1 MSGDAEQYF
10 NAWRGVFSSMKTRKL
25 LCVWHIHRAWCKA
38 LREHVG
44 FKDDQIGIYH
54 TLCVLLQ
61 EHDESKMRMS
71 LQAFLTDLYSNQGD
85 FIYTSTQRIAPAY
98 KNGQHA
104 IEKAVRLTPTC
115 S

>member
-1 MSGDAEQYF
+1 M
-10 NAWRGVFSSMKTRKL
+10 L
-25 LCVWHIHRAWCKA
+25 LK
-38 LREHVG
+38 
-44 FKDDQIGIYH
+44 
-54 TLCVLLQ
+54 

-71 LQAFLTDLYSNQGD
+71 LQTFLTELYINQER
-85 FIYTSTQRIAPAY
+85 FIYNSTQHVAFTY